1 MKIPTAYIENELYNV
16 STIKKELLK
25 KKQMGK
31 MMKEATEKKKQLAEE
46 AMAKEK
52 ARKDKEKLESE
63 IESHER
69 AKLLKELKEINTE
82 NAKYFDT
89 SNITHPIL
97 YKTRD
102 DLVENVVN
110 KDKGKEIF
118 KYLQTVIIDSQEKRN
133 KEQITRLRFGN
144 GGFKAAWFE
153 PAVDGD
159 PLKSKYRVL
168 YCRPGGAIDSDM
180 LILNPDFVCIT
191 IMAAKG
197 VVDEGWSIIG
207 SYLWHNIFDDALNDN
222 EDFVRIYKS
231 WHP

>member
-69 AKLLKELKEINTE
+69 AKLLTELKEINTE

-110 KDKGKEIF
+110 KD
-118 KYLQTVIIDSQEKRN
+118 
-133 KEQITRLRFGN
+133 
-144 GGFKAAWFE
+144 
-153 PAVDGD
+153 
-159 PLKSKYRVL
+159 
-168 YCRPGGAIDSDM
+168 
-180 LILNPDFVCIT
+180 
-191 IMAAKG
+191 
-197 VVDEGWSIIG
+197 
-207 SYLWHNIFDDALNDN
+207 
-222 EDFVRIYKS
+222 
-231 WHP
+231 